1 MLEDTRTAGL
11 PGNQGGL
18 LVEEGHEGPPRP
30 RRMDSTLE
38 TEEARLEEN
47 TQTGRQLVALRVF
60 IKGKQDQITVHHR
73 MNHASWSSVSQT
85 GHV

>member
-1 MLEDTRTAGL
+1 MPEDTRTAGL

-30 RRMDSTLE
+30 RGMDSTLE

-47 TQTGRQLVALRVF
+47 TQTGRQLVALRL
-60 IKGKQDQITVHHR
+60 IKGKQDQIAVHHR
-73 MNHASWSSVSQT
+73 RNHASWSSVSQT
-85 GHV
+85 GRV